1 MEKGNVTQLKEIYW
15 EYDYPAEAE
24 DIYKFVLGKKEL
36 DYLNRDQVIARML
49 VYVRWYDLVDIFGL
63 ENLKR
68 IINDN
73 VFQYIANDEMRE
85 DYRYVKKVLDRI
97 L

>member
-1 MEKGNVTQLKEIYW
+1 MGKGNANQLKEMYW
-15 EYDYPAEAE
+15 DYDYPASAE
-24 DIYKFVLGKKEL
+24 DIYKFILGKKEL

-49 VYVRWYDLVDIFGL
+49 VYVRWYDLIDIFGL
-63 ENLKR
+63 NHLKNV
-68 IINDN
+68 INDN

-85 DYRYVKKVLDRI
+85 DYQYVKKVLDRV